1 MRPADPSRAY
11 ERLDTILA
19 RDEYQEYV
27 SPLAWIVKAFD
38 LFSAWFGGLSIVL
51 QIVVLGVLL
60 AILLAI
66 LFHFV
71 MVFRR
76 VMRATRAEEATA
88 LRSARSV
95 GDLPDASVLLGRA
108 MRALES
114 GDRAEALRLFYLHVL
129 AMLRQKGRIPRSTSL
144 TGREIL
150 ASTRPP
156 LAGLEDATSL
166 FEACVYG
173 SRVPGRDEVLA
184 VQRLGTEVS

>member
-1 MRPADPSRAY
+1 MRPADPGRAY

-19 RDEYQEYV
+19 REEYQEYV
-27 SPLAWIVKAFD
+27 SPLAWLFKAFD
-38 LFSAWFGGLSIVL
+38 LFTTWFGNLSIVL
-51 QIVVLGVLL
+51 QIIVLGVLL
-60 AILLAI
+60 AILIAI

-76 VMRATRAEEATA
+76 VMRATRTEEAAPLET
-88 LRSARSV
+88 ARSV
-95 GDLPDASVLLGRA
+95 RDLPASDLLLDRA
-108 MRALES
+108 RLALES

-129 AMLRQKGRIPRSTSL
+129 ARLREKGRIPLNTSL

-166 FEACVYG
+166 FEACTYG
-173 SRVPGRDEVLA
+173 SRVPGRDEVLT
-184 VQRLGTEVS
+184 VQRLGGEVT

>member
-1 MRPADPSRAY
+1 MRPVDPGRAY
-11 ERLDTILA
+11 ERLDAILA

-27 SPLAWIVKAFD
+27 SPIMWLFKAFD
-38 LFSAWFGGLSIVL
+38 LFSEWFADLSIVL
-51 QIVVLGVLL
+51 QIIVLGVLI

-71 MVFRR
+71 MVFGR
-76 VMRATRAEEATA
+76 VMRATRAEAGTPLRTA
-88 LRSARSV
+88 RTIK
-95 GDLPDASVLLGRA
+95 DLPAAAVLLDRA
-108 MRALES
+108 LSALES
-114 GDRAEALRLFYLHVL
+114 GDRAEALRLFYLHAL
-129 AMLRQKGRIPRSTSL
+129 ARLRQKGRIPLSTSL

-150 ASTRPP
+150 AATRPP

-184 VQRLGTEVS
+184 VQRLGAEVT